1 MVNNLVYF
9 RLSYQAVTFSQL
21 LNMINI
27 DLTDQTDYSH
37 TAIELHSCYKYTF
50 LKADWGQTVSIYK
63 FLKIFIILKVFIF
76 YIFQL
81 RKLQVFKEINN
92 CWSKVFCSTILKFS
106 LIFIGVWILY
116 ITLKLMD
123 MKVRL
128 ITLIQAS
135 DFYSISENIVI
146 RVLNVRFSC
155 SKVNK
160 DIKKKI
166 ALILKLR

>member
-1 MVNNLVYF
+1 
-9 RLSYQAVTFSQL
+9 
-21 LNMINI
+21 
-27 DLTDQTDYSH
+27 
-37 TAIELHSCYKYTF
+37 
-50 LKADWGQTVSIYK
+50 
-63 FLKIFIILKVFIF
+63 
-76 YIFQL
+76 
-81 RKLQVFKEINN
+81 
-92 CWSKVFCSTILKFS
+92 
-106 LIFIGVWILY
+106 
-116 ITLKLMD
+116 MD